1 MHLRSRTTLFL
12 LALTLGAGAACDDNT
27 TTTTTPT
34 TPGTST
40 SESFPGAV
48 TVNGAVTHQFAA
60 TQRGNVTAT
69 LSSIDPD
76 ASQTLGI
83 SLGTWNGTAC
93 QIIIAN
99 DQAVVGS
106 SILGVVSGVGNLC
119 VRVYDVG
126 KLSRAENYKVD
137 VTHP

>member
-1 MHLRSRTTLFL
+1 MYFRSTPMLLL
-12 LALTLGAGAACDDNT
+12 LALTLGAAAACDDNT
-27 TTTTTPT
+27 TTTTPT
-34 TPGTST
+34 TPGATT
-40 SESFPGAV
+40 SESFTGTV

-60 TQRGNVTAT
+60 TQRGTVTAT
-69 LSSIDPD
+69 LNTINPD
-76 ASQTLGI
+76 ASQTVGI

-93 QIIIAN
+93 QVIIAN

-106 SILGVVSGVGNLC
+106 SVLGTVSGVGNLC

-126 KLSRAENYKVD
+126 KLTQSENYRVD

>member
-1 MHLRSRTTLFL
+1 MHLRSRTMLFL

-27 TTTTTPT
+27 TTTTPT
-34 TPGTST
+34 TPSTST
-40 SESFPGAV
+40 SESFTGTV

-60 TQRGNVTAT
+60 TQRGTVTAT
-69 LSSIDPD
+69 LSTIDPD
-76 ASQTLGI
+76 ASQTVGI

-106 SILGVVSGVGNLC
+106 SILGSVSGVGNLC